1 MEAIDIVLFIPLLWF
16 GIRGLMNG
24 LIIEV
29 ASCIALIVAAFLAF
43 RFSGFVVEQLQ
54 LHGFVGKLIPV
65 LAIVLTFI
73 AVYFAIKLSSRL
85 LDKLASSLSLGLF
98 NKLGGLVFGV
108 VKAAILTGMILMLIE
123 TIDTHH
129 TLINQK
135 QRQQSYLYDP
145 IYKASS
151 FLLPEIK
158 QLAKEVPDKLKEI

>member
-29 ASCIALIVAAFLAF
+29 ASCLALIIAAFFAF

-54 LHGFVGKLIPV
+54 LHGFAGKSIPV
-65 LAIVLTFI
+65 LAVILTFVV
-73 AVYFAIKLSSRL
+73 VYLAIKLSSKV
-85 LDKLASSLSLGLF
+85 LDKLASGLSLGLF

-108 VKAAILTGMILMLIE
+108 LKAAILTGMLLMLIE
-123 TIDTHH
+123 AYDVKH
-129 TLINQK
+129 TFITQK
-135 QRQQSYLYDP
+135 QREKSYLYYP
-145 IYKASS
+145 IFRTAS

-158 QLAKEVPDKLKEI
+158 QLAKEVPEKLKEL